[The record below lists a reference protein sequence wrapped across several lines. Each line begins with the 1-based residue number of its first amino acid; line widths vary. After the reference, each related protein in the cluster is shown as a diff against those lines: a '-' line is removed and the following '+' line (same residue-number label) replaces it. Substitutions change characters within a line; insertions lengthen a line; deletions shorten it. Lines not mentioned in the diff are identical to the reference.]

1 MSSLEA
7 KFEALMTKLNQQTPK
22 EPTLGEIVYMQAQ
35 GAMMTNPSFQVE
47 EANHVNNRGYT
58 FRPNNNLPSKY
69 HPGLRNHE
77 NFSYGNKAI
86 VPHEPH
92 QLSTTMASPG
102 FQNQGAL
109 SSNFQG
115 NTMQLGFHELLLV
128 INDMKKSNDTRIA
141 QIENNQI
148 TLGMSMKG
156 LENIQATMGTCMKIW
171 SIIKKI
177 LVLI

>member
-7 KFEALMTKLNQQTPK
+7 KFEALVTKLNQQTPK
-22 EPTLGEIVYMQAQ
+22 EPTLGEIAYMQAQ
-35 GAMMTNPSFQVE
+35 GEMMTNPSFQVE
-47 EANHVNNRGYT
+47 EDNYMNNRGYT
-58 FRPNNNLPSKY
+58 FCPDNKLPSQC
-69 HPGLRNHE
+69 HLGLRNQE

-92 QLSTTMASPG
+92 RLSTTMPPPG

-109 SSNFQG
+109 SSNYQG
-115 NTMQLGFHELLLV
+115 NTMQPSFHELLLE
-128 INDMKKSNDTRIA
+128 INDKNNDTQIA

-156 LENIQATMGTCMKIW
+156 SMTPLSWG
-171 SIIKKI
+171 SR
-177 LVLI
+177 